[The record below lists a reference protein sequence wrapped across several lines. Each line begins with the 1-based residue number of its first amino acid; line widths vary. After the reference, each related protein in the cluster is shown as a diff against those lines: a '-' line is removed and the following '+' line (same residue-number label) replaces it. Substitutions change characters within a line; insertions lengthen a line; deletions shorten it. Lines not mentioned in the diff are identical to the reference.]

1 MLLLVA
7 GTVAFAQRPMGNIR
21 GGGFGGARGANNS
34 NGYLSGTV
42 MLNPDNEGEEPFP
55 GEGAVVIVSFEKK
68 ANNLANIAAQKAA
81 GDKPIMDSLFTQVGS
96 TGNFMIR
103 NVPTGTATIKI
114 SLIGYEEMVRAI
126 SINPGENK
134 MQVYLT
140 PEKLA
145 LTQSVVTAK
154 VPPLSIVNDTIVMNA
169 SAVKFNKGE
178 MAIDILEQMPG
189 VQNNNGSV
197 TVLGEAIS
205 NVYVDGV
212 LLFGNSPMT
221 ALNNLPAEEVISIK
235 SFQEYNNKD
244 PRHKI
249 SQTESKERVL
259 DISTKSKASFVVNGN
274 VLGGGGYDTDST
286 YHKFRYTSGL
296 DVIATS
302 EKLQINASFNA
313 NNINNSATRMR
324 GAVFGGVS
332 GGGSPDLKNMSANIS
347 VTKKWMSKTVKNFVL
362 GQVNAGYSY
371 SSSYNVNESRS
382 ESFYFPNK
390 AKGFDTQEEYKSD
403 KTITESGRHNFNLGG
418 SKNIADGNIS
428 LDASYSINDG
438 ATNSFTTNDKRIIPV
453 GGTVFNPMEG
463 THTSNVKDTKGSSYS
478 LNFNARK
485 GFWNVLRVGLNASM
499 GESTSDA
506 FSKQRDTTLSTLSE
520 KVIDIQT
527 NTPSR
532 NYRISPNVRLE
543 IGDRQSLSLS
553 YSYRETFNQ
562 TEQFAFNVTD
572 PANKVMDE
580 IKTQTMTNS
589 NDTHSAEIEY
599 NNALWK
605 DGPVLRASLEYA
617 SVGLAKDELFWK
629 GGTQQ
634 SDKYD
639 HRFNSWSPNIRI
651 GTEGMM
657 NRWNISYSSST
668 STPSLEQV
676 RPQIDNSNVM
686 NVRGGNPNLKQ
697 SRSHRFNASFS
708 TPLGDFDEAVFS
720 QDISTISISASFNL
734 NQNRIASNKISFTNG
749 GTLAEFGYPEY
760 NMPLLSTFTTY
771 VNTPD
776 AYSANASVRYD
787 TEIPFI
793 RCNLNTNLSMS
804 WDDTPSYVDNEL
816 IRTTNYSPNLS
827 LGIRSN
833 FSRDIRFNLNG
844 RASYMNTL
852 NFNTV
857 KQEKKTTEQYTES
870 ITAGFELNNIL
881 QKGYMSGNY
890 TKTFRQGSMARLGGN
905 DNILDLRSGLRF
917 GPRNN
922 VDLSVMIHDI
932 FNKTSGYSMST
943 LEDRISHSWS
953 HNFGRYIMF
962 SISYSFN
969 SLSRRSSGNNNSND
983 RGPMPGFGPGMM
995 GGFGPGMMG
1004 GGGFGGGR
1012 MGGGGFGGGRR

>member
-7 GTVAFAQRPMGNIR
+7 GTVAFAQRPMGNMR

-197 TVLGEAIS
+197 TVLGEAVS

-221 ALNNLPAEEVISIK
+221 ALNNLPAEEVVSIK
-235 SFQEYNNKD
+235 SFQEYANKD

-274 VLGGGGYDTDST
+274 VLAGGGYDTDTT

-302 EKLQINASFNA
+302 EKLQINASVNA

-324 GAVFGGVS
+324 GAMFGGVS
-332 GGGSPDLKNMSANIS
+332 GGGSPDLRNIS
-347 VTKKWMSKTVKNFVL
+347 ASLNVTKKWMSKTTKNFVL
-362 GQVNAGYSY
+362 GQINAGYSY

-382 ESFYFPNK
+382 ETIYFPDHERGYD
-390 AKGFDTQEEYKSD
+390 AREAYSDSKS
-403 KTITESGRHNFNLGG
+403 ITESGRHNFNLGG
-418 SKNIADGNIS
+418 TKNIADGSIS
-428 LDASYSINDG
+428 LDGSYSISDNLSQSYSSNYNIQKPIG
-438 ATNSFTTNDKRIIPV
+438 ASDFLPKQGTATGTDK
-453 GGTVFNPMEG
+453 T
-463 THTSNVKDTKGSSYS
+463 TKGTSYS

-485 GFWNVLRVGLNASM
+485 GFWNVLRVGMNASM

-506 FSKQRDTTLSTLSE
+506 FSTKRDTTTSTITNTVL
-520 KVIDIQT
+520 DIQT
-527 NTPSR
+527 NAPSR

-562 TEQFAFNVTD
+562 TEQVAYNVTD
-572 PANKVMDE
+572 PANKVIDE
-580 IKTQTMTNS
+580 INTNTMTND

-617 SVGLAKDELFWK
+617 SVGLAKEERYPQN
-629 GGTQQ
+629 GVEI
-634 SDKYD
+634 SDPYD
-639 HRFNSWSPNIRI
+639 HRFNSWSPSIRI

-657 NRWNISYSSST
+657 NRWNISYSSSA

-676 RPQIDNSNVM
+676 RPRLNNTNLY

-720 QDISTISISASFNL
+720 QDISTISISASFSL
-734 NQNRIASNKISFTNG
+734 NQNRIASNSIYFSQASS
-749 GTLAEFGYPEY
+749 LAEFGYPEY
-760 NMPLLSTFTTY
+760 TMPAQSTFTTY
-771 VNTPD
+771 VNVPD
-776 AYSANASVRYD
+776 AYSANGSVRYD

-804 WDDTPSYVDNEL
+804 WDDTPEFVNNKL
-816 IRTTNYSPNLS
+816 TRTTNYSPNVS
-827 LGIRSN
+827 IGIRSN
-833 FSRDIRFNLNG
+833 FSRDFRFNING
-844 RASYMNTL
+844 RGSYIYSYNTAK
-852 NFNTV
+852 N
-857 KQEKKTTEQYTES
+857 KTEYFTES
-870 ITAGFELNNIL
+870 VTAGVELNNIL
-881 QKGYMSGNY
+881 QKGYVSGNY
-890 TKTFRQGSMARLGGN
+890 TKSFTQGIERANIN

-922 VDLSVMIHDI
+922 VDISMMIHDI
-932 FNKTSGYSMST
+932 FNATSGFTTSMSNDYIT
-943 LEDRISHSWS
+943 NRWS
-953 HNFGRYIMF
+953 HNFGRYILF

-983 RGPMPGFGPGMM
+983 RGPMPGFNPGMM

-1004 GGGFGGGR
+1004 GGGIGGGR